1 MATITV
7 GTTSTTSLSKGLVF
21 KPGYNSGMSAADIAT
36 IALAIKNDQINTH
49 PVFPA
54 AFSANGLLYVPN
66 RGTLKMLPGDAVAV
80 DPHTGWPILI
90 SKLAFAAGGNWTHS

>member
-21 KPGYNSGMSAADIAT
+21 EPGYGSGMSAADIAS
-36 IALAIKNDQINTH
+36 IALAIKNDQINGQ
-49 PVFPA
+49 PIFPQ
-54 AFSANGLLYVPN
+54 AFSANGILYVPN
-66 RGTLKMLPGDAVAV
+66 RGQLKMLPGDAVAV